1 MDTSSAV
8 ENMTLG
14 DLEWFEE
21 TTNMPFSS
29 LSEDAVTAKQMSAL
43 TAVMIARRDGIDRE
57 TALAAARD
65 MKLVDATDL
74 L

>member
-1 MDTSSAV
+1 MDTQSAV

-43 TAVMIARRDGIDRE
+43 AAGVLARRDNIDRA

-65 MKLVDATDL
+65 MKLEDATSL
-74 L
+74 F

>member
-1 MDTSSAV
+1 MDTQSAV

-57 TALAAARD
+57 TALKAARD

>member
-21 TTNMPFSS
+21 TTNQPFSS
-29 LSEDAVTAKQMSAL
+29 LSDETVTAKQMSAL
-43 TAVMIARRDGIDRE
+43 AAVVLARRDNIDRA

-65 MKLVDATDL
+65 MKLEDATGL
-74 L
+74 F

>member
-1 MDTSSAV
+1 MDTQSAV

-21 TTNMPFSS
+21 TTAMPFSS

-65 MKLVDATDL
+65 MKLMDATDL

>member
-1 MDTSSAV
+1 MDTQSAV

-21 TTNMPFSS
+21 TTGMPFSS

-43 TAVMIARRDGIDRE
+43 AAVVLARRDNIDRA

-65 MKLVDATDL
+65 MKLEDATGL
-74 L
+74 F

>member
-1 MDTSSAV
+1 MDTQSAV

-57 TALAAARD
+57 TALTAARD

>member
-21 TTNMPFSS
+21 TTNQPFSS
-29 LSEDAVTAKQMSAL
+29 LSDANVTAKQMSAL
-43 TAVMIARRDGIDRE
+43 TAVMIARRDGVDRE

>member
-1 MDTSSAV
+1 MDTQSAV

-21 TTNMPFSS
+21 TTNIPFSS

-43 TAVMIARRDGIDRE
+43 TAVMIARRDNIDRD

-65 MKLVDATDL
+65 MKLMDATDL

>member
-1 MDTSSAV
+1 MDTQSAV

-43 TAVMIARRDGIDRE
+43 TAVMIARRDGIDRD

-65 MKLVDATDL
+65 MKLMDATNL

>member
-1 MDTSSAV
+1 MDTQSAV

-43 TAVMIARRDGIDRE
+43 TAVMIARRDGIDRD
-57 TALAAARD
+57 TALKAARD

>member
-21 TTNMPFSS
+21 TTNQPFSS
-29 LSEDAVTAKQMSAL
+29 LSDETVTAKQMSAL
-43 TAVMIARRDGIDRE
+43 TAVMIARRDGIDRD
-57 TALAAARD
+57 TALNAARD

>member
-1 MDTSSAV
+1 MDTQSAV

-43 TAVMIARRDGIDRE
+43 TAVMIARRDGIDRD
-57 TALAAARD
+57 TALNAARD
-65 MKLVDATDL
+65 MKLADATDL

>member
-21 TTNMPFSS
+21 TTNQPFSS
-29 LSEDAVTAKQMSAL
+29 LSDANVTAKQMSAL

-65 MKLVDATDL
+65 MKLTDATDL

>member
-1 MDTSSAV
+1 MHTSSAV

-21 TTNMPFSS
+21 TTNQPFSS
-29 LSEDAVTAKQMSAL
+29 LSDETVTAKQMSAL

-57 TALAAARD
+57 TALNAARD
-65 MKLVDATDL
+65 MKLVDATNL

>member
-21 TTNMPFSS
+21 TTNQPFSS
-29 LSEDAVTAKQMSAL
+29 LSDANVTAKQMSAL
-43 TAVMIARRDGIDRE
+43 TAVMIARRDGVDRD

>member
-57 TALAAARD
+57 TALNAARD

>member
-1 MDTSSAV
+1 MDTQSAV

-21 TTNMPFSS
+21 TTNIPFSS

-57 TALAAARD
+57 TALKAARD

>member
-1 MDTSSAV
+1 MDTQSAV

-43 TAVMIARRDGIDRE
+43 TAVMIARRDGIDRD
-57 TALAAARD
+57 TSLAAARD

>member
-1 MDTSSAV
+1 MDTQSAV

-21 TTNMPFSS
+21 TTGMPFST

-43 TAVMIARRDGIDRE
+43 TAVMIARRDGIDRD
-57 TALAAARD
+57 TALNAARD
-65 MKLVDATDL
+65 MKLMDATDL

>member
-1 MDTSSAV
+1 MDTQSAV

-21 TTNMPFSS
+21 TTNIPFSS

-65 MKLVDATDL
+65 MKLMDATDL

>member
-1 MDTSSAV
+1 MDTQSAV

>member
-21 TTNMPFSS
+21 TTNQPFSS
-29 LSEDAVTAKQMSAL
+29 LSDANVTAKQMSAL

-57 TALAAARD
+57 TALNAARD

>member
-1 MDTSSAV
+1 MDTQSAV

-57 TALAAARD
+57 TALNAARD

>member
-1 MDTSSAV
+1 MDTQSAV

-65 MKLVDATDL
+65 MKLVDATNL

>member
-1 MDTSSAV
+1 MDTQSAV

-21 TTNMPFSS
+21 ITNIPFSS

-43 TAVMIARRDGIDRE
+43 TAVMIARRDGIDRD

-65 MKLVDATDL
+65 MKLMDATDL

>member
-1 MDTSSAV
+1 MDTQSAV

-14 DLEWFEE
+14 DLEWFEG
-21 TTNMPFSS
+21 TTNIPFSS

-43 TAVMIARRDGIDRE
+43 TAVMIARRDNIDRD

-65 MKLVDATDL
+65 MKLMDATDL

>member
-1 MDTSSAV
+1 MDTQSAV

-43 TAVMIARRDGIDRE
+43 TAVMIARRDGIDHE

-65 MKLVDATDL
+65 MKLVDATNL

>member
-1 MDTSSAV
+1 MDTQSAV

-29 LSEDAVTAKQMSAL
+29 LNEDAVTAKQMSAL

>member
-1 MDTSSAV
+1 MDTQSAV

-65 MKLVDATDL
+65 MKLMDATNL

>member
-1 MDTSSAV
+1 MDTQSAV

-43 TAVMIARRDGIDRE
+43 TAVMIARRDGIDRD

-65 MKLVDATDL
+65 MKLMDATDL

>member
-1 MDTSSAV
+1 MDTQSAV

-43 TAVMIARRDGIDRE
+43 TAVMIARRDGIDRD

-65 MKLVDATDL
+65 MKLMDATGL

>member
-21 TTNMPFSS
+21 TTNQPFSS
-29 LSEDAVTAKQMSAL
+29 LNDETVTAKQMSAL
-43 TAVMIARRDGIDRE
+43 AAVVLARRDNIDRA

-65 MKLVDATDL
+65 MKLEDATGL
-74 L
+74 F

>member
-57 TALAAARD
+57 TALTAARD

>member
-65 MKLVDATDL
+65 MKLMDATDL